1 MLKCT
6 VKKLMKKEGEIKKE
20 GHYNENFRSK
30 RYYKII
36 NK

>member
-6 VKKLMKKEGEIKKE
+6 VKKLMKKEDEIKKE
-20 GHYNENFRSK
+20 GISNENYRRK